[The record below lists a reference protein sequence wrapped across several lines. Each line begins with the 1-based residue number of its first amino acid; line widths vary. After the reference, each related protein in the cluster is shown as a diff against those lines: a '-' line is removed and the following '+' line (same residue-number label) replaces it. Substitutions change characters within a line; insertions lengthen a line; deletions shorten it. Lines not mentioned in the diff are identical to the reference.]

1 MEVGKIF
8 KRAFDI
14 LTLFVMGVLAPV
26 TLAVLASANALP
38 GDATY
43 PLKLS
48 LENMAIFITQVHP
61 QTEAELRLGV
71 LDRRY
76 REARM
81 LMEDQASTRGYKY
94 FTEAARVTRRAF
106 LGIED
111 EVMREHY
118 IEELTE
124 DLRRYG
130 SELEALIEEL
140 EAPE

>member
-8 KRAFDI
+8 KKSFDV
-14 LTLFVMGVLAPV
+14 LSLFVMGILAPV

-48 LENMAIFITQVHP
+48 LENMAIFVAQVRP

-81 LMEDQASTRGYKY
+81 LMEDQASTRGDKY

-111 EVMREHY
+111 EDMREHY
-118 IEELTE
+118 VEELTE

-140 EAPE
+140 ESP